1 MCPRPTMSP
10 ASDLQHR
17 DTFGVITAVA
27 WPSTPS
33 LHQGRWSIL
42 AFILDPSFGIL
53 QNVALETWVK

>member
-1 MCPRPTMSP
+1 MSP

-17 DTFGVITAVA
+17 DTFSVITAVA
-27 WPSTPS
+27 WPSMPS

-42 AFILDPSFGIL
+42 AFILDPGFGIL